1 MFLFE
6 WIEHYVNTPEWQRTL
21 ADEALFL
28 TAISIILIVGFAAIG
43 LIAFIGKKV
52 YDYIDKK
59 KDTRIENIDKS
70 R

>member
-6 WIEHYVNTPEWQRTL
+6 WIEHYINTPEWQRTL

-28 TAISIILIVGFAAIG
+28 TAISIILI
-43 LIAFIGKKV
+43 
-52 YDYIDKK
+52 K
-59 KDTRIENIDKS
+59 KDTRIEDIDKS

>member
-6 WIEHYVNTPEWQRTL
+6 WIENYINKPEIQRTL

-28 TAISIILIVGFAAIG
+28 TAICIILIAIFAVLGVVAY
-43 LIAFIGKKV
+43 IAKKV
-52 YDYIDKK
+52 YDYI
-59 KDTRIENIDKS
+59 KS